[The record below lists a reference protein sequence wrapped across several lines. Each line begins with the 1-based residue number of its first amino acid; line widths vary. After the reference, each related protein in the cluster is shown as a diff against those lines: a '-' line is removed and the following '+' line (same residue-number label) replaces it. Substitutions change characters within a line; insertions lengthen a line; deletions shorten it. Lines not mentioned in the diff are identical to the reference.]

1 MMWRAGGLYFAI
13 VFAFAFVFGTVRRFI
28 LEPRLGEDMAVAAET
43 PFLIAVMFFSAR
55 WITQRIVLS
64 PAQLVGMGVFA
75 LVLQQVAEL
84 GLVYS
89 SGQAFGGYL
98 AHFSTPA
105 GMIFLAALIVFALM
119 PWLVGLRKK

>member
-1 MMWRAGGLYFAI
+1 MMSRAGGLYFAI
-13 VFAFAFVFGTVRRFI
+13 VFAFAFMFGAVRRFM
-28 LEPRLGEDMAVAAET
+28 LEPRFGEDLAVAAET

-55 WITQRIVLS
+55 WITQRIALS
-64 PAQLVGMGVFA
+64 PAQLLGMGAFA
-75 LVLQQVAEL
+75 LALQQAAEL

-89 SGQAFGGYL
+89 SGQTATDYL

-119 PWLVGLRKK
+119 PLIVGQRKK